1 MEKIDFIILWFDGND
16 PAWRAEKQKWEALS
30 GIEEM
35 KTDDSCSEC
44 RYRSDDKM
52 LRYWLR
58 AVEKFAPW
66 VNKVFIISGGQKPD
80 WLNESHPK
88 LRLAYHKDFIP
99 AQYLPTF
106 NSVTIEMNLHRIKDL
121 SEHFVHFCDDMFLL
135 RPLSPEFFFRDG
147 VPVLDA
153 NLRYTSLVEYGN
165 WSRLLFNS
173 YCLVNSNFN
182 IGKSIWEN
190 RGKWFNLK
198 ELGFKRVRRN
208 FACYLANRTLPV
220 NLYGHIA
227 VPHLKS
233 TLDEIWERYPEVM
246 HQSSLRKFRSDD
258 QVVQWLLCAW
268 NQAEGR
274 FYPANDR
281 RQGINISISPDNLE
295 HACEII
301 RNQSVPQICV
311 NDTRYNTD
319 PVRSSSEIEKAFEV
333 ILPDKSTFEKTV

>member
-16 PAWRAEKQKWEALS
+16 PAWRAEKQKWEALI
-30 GIEEM
+30 GIEER
-35 KTDDSCSEC
+35 KTDDSRSEC

-106 NSVTIEMNLHRIKDL
+106 NPVTIEMNLHRIKDL

-135 RPLSPEFFFRDG
+135 RPLSPEFFFRGG

-233 TLDEIWERYPEVM
+233 TLDEVWERYPEVI
-246 HQSSLRKFRSDD
+246 HQSSLSKFRSDD
-258 QVVQWLLCAW
+258 QVNQWLLCAW

-281 RQGINISISPDNLE
+281 KQGINISISPDNLE

-319 PVRSSSEIEKAFEV
+319 PDRSSSEIEKAFEA